1 MSSDLYTSVASTKF
15 SCVGSVSS
23 SDGTSSSSLPLTS
36 PTATQTSSSSSTG
49 AENSNH
55 TAIIVAVV
63 ASVCGTG
70 LLVLLAFCFWRWRSR
85 RALESLRAEPAFVP
99 DAWYNPVSTNIPAG
113 YSDAGAA
120 SYSSYYDPPPQASS
134 LSSKLARLYAP
145 ETSSSSA
152 GSASAL
158 LVAGFRQGQSSPRPA
173 SSANDS
179 VSSSVAARVGY
190 NPVLPQPEAST
201 PSGSGS
207 KSPSQYRLPPG
218 MPPEWN
224 VEPRIV
230 IQHEDAGA
238 VQEIPPPY
246 RAPDAAAGPS
256 NYNHVHTAGE

>member
-36 PTATQTSSSSSTG
+36 PTATQTSPSSSTS
-49 AENSNH
+49 AKNSNH
-55 TAIIVAVV
+55 TTLIVAVV

-70 LLVLLAFCFWRWRSR
+70 LLVLLAFCFRRWRSR
-85 RALESLRAEPAFVP
+85 RALASQKAEPAFVP
-99 DAWYNPVSTNIPAG
+99 DAWYNPVSTSIPAG

-120 SYSSYYDPPPQASS
+120 SSSSFYDPPQAST
-134 LSSKLARLYAP
+134 LSSKLARPHALGASA
-145 ETSSSSA
+145 SSDR
-152 GSASAL
+152 SASAL
-158 LVAGFRQGQSSPRPA
+158 LGAGYRQGPSSPRPA
-173 SSANDS
+173 SSVYDS

-190 NPVLPQPEAST
+190 NPVIPQPDAST

-218 MPPEWN
+218 VPPEWN
-224 VEPRIV
+224 VEPSIV

-238 VQEIPPPY
+238 VHEIPPPY
-246 RAPDAAAGPS
+246 RAPDAAAGPT
-256 NYNHVHTAGE
+256 NYNHVHTVGE

>member
-1 MSSDLYTSVASTKF
+1 MSSDLYTSVASTNF

-49 AENSNH
+49 AKNSNH

-70 LLVLLAFCFWRWRSR
+70 LLVLLAFCSRRWRSR
-85 RALESLRAEPAFVP
+85 RALESQRAEPAFVP
-99 DAWYNPVSTNIPAG
+99 DAWYNPVSTSIPAG
-113 YSDAGAA
+113 YSDVGAT
-120 SYSSYYDPPPQASS
+120 SYSSFYDPPPQAFS
-134 LSSKLARLYAP
+134 LSSKLARLHALEASTP
-145 ETSSSSA
+145 SA

-158 LVAGFRQGQSSPRPA
+158 LGTGLRQGQGQSSPRPA
-173 SSANDS
+173 SSAYDS
-179 VSSSVAARVGY
+179 ISSSVAARVGY
-190 NPVLPQPEAST
+190 NPVIPQPDS
-201 PSGSGS
+201 SMGSGS
-207 KSPSQYRLPPG
+207 KSSSQYRLPPG
-218 MPPEWN
+218 VPPEWN
-224 VEPRIV
+224 VEPSIV

-246 RAPDAAAGPS
+246 RAPDAVAGPS

>member
-23 SDGTSSSSLPLTS
+23 SDGTSSSPLPLTS

-70 LLVLLAFCFWRWRSR
+70 LLVLLAFCFRRWRSR
-85 RALESLRAEPAFVP
+85 RALESQRAEPAFVP
-99 DAWYNPVSTNIPAG
+99 DAWYNPVSTSIPAG
-113 YSDAGAA
+113 YSDVGAA
-120 SYSSYYDPPPQASS
+120 SYSSLYDPPPQTSS
-134 LSSKLARLYAP
+134 LSSKLARLHAL
-145 ETSSSSA
+145 EASSSSA

-158 LVAGFRQGQSSPRPA
+158 LGTGLRQGQSSPRPT
-173 SSANDS
+173 SSAYDS
-179 VSSSVAARVGY
+179 VSSSDAARVGY
-190 NPVLPQPEAST
+190 NPVIPQPDS
-201 PSGSGS
+201 SMGSGS
-207 KSPSQYRLPPG
+207 KSSSQYRLPPG
-218 MPPEWN
+218 VPPEWN
-224 VEPRIV
+224 VEPSIV

-246 RAPDAAAGPS
+246 RAPDAVAGPS
-256 NYNHVHTAGE
+256 SYNHVHTAGE